1 MVGQH
6 KGIVVSEPI
15 RGVCFA
21 EDLVDHISVFV
32 PLREVV
38 DSRYLHLDDIIT
50 FDLVDN
56 PRHPGKF
63 MATNIKYAG
72 HSVARQV
79 AARKQQN
86 GGVL

>member
-1 MVGQH
+1 MIGLH
-6 KGIVVSEPI
+6 RGIIVSEPI

-32 PLREVV
+32 PLREVG

-72 HSVARQV
+72 HSIARQ
-79 AARKQQN
+79 AAHKQQN